1 MIDNG
6 ETFENLDKHWINEV
20 RRILSKEM
28 GGAKEMDDKRP
39 ILDLKDLINL
49 SSDIDFLY
57 RISLIKA
64 KEDDDLGLEDFV
76 NESHANCK
84 TYINIMVRNL
94 EDGE

>member
-1 MIDNG
+1 MIDNC

-20 RRILSKEM
+20 RRILSKEI
-28 GGAKEMDDKRP
+28 GGAKEMADKRP
-39 ILDLKDLINL
+39 VLDLKDLINL

-57 RISLIKA
+57 RISLMKA

-84 TYINIMVRNL
+84 TYINIMVRSL

>member
-1 MIDNG
+1 MIDNS

-28 GGAKEMDDKRP
+28 GGAKEMADKRP
-39 ILDLKDLINL
+39 VLDLKDLINL

-57 RISLIKA
+57 RISLMKA

-84 TYINIMVRNL
+84 TYINIMVRSL

>member
-6 ETFENLDKHWINEV
+6 EVFERLYEAWMNES
-20 RRILSKEM
+20 RETKKESK
-28 GGAKEMDDKRP
+28 GAKEMNDKRP
-39 ILDLKDLINL
+39 ILGLIDLINL

-57 RISLIKA
+57 RISLMKA

-76 NESHANCK
+76 EQSYSTCRK
-84 TYINIMVRNL
+84 YINIMARSL

>member
-1 MIDNG
+1 MIDNC

-28 GGAKEMDDKRP
+28 GGAKEMTDKRP
-39 ILDLKDLINL
+39 VLDLKDLINL

-57 RISLIKA
+57 RISLMKA

-84 TYINIMVRNL
+84 TYINIMVRSL

>member
-1 MIDNG
+1 M
-6 ETFENLDKHWINEV
+6 

-28 GGAKEMDDKRP
+28 GGAKEMADKRP
-39 ILDLKDLINL
+39 VLDLKDLINL

-57 RISLIKA
+57 RISLMKA

-84 TYINIMVRNL
+84 TYINIIVRSL

>member
-28 GGAKEMDDKRP
+28 GGAKEMADKRP
-39 ILDLKDLINL
+39 VLDLKDLINL

-57 RISLIKA
+57 RISLMKA
-64 KEDDDLGLEDFV
+64 KEYDDLGLEDFV

-84 TYINIMVRNL
+84 TYINIMVRSL

>member
-6 ETFENLDKHWINEV
+6 EVFERLYEAWMNES
-20 RRILSKEM
+20 REKKESE
-28 GGAKEMDDKRP
+28 GAKEMTDKRHV
-39 ILDLKDLINL
+39 LDLKDLINL

-57 RISLIKA
+57 RISLMKA

-84 TYINIMVRNL
+84 TYINIMVRSL

>member
-28 GGAKEMDDKRP
+28 GGAKEMADKRP
-39 ILDLKDLINL
+39 VLDLKDLINL

-57 RISLIKA
+57 RISLMKA
-64 KEDDDLGLEDFV
+64 KEYDDLGLEDFV
-76 NESHANCK
+76 NESYANCK
-84 TYINIMVRNL
+84 TYINIMVRSL

>member
-1 MIDNG
+1 MIDNC

-28 GGAKEMDDKRP
+28 GGAKEMADKRHV
-39 ILDLKDLINL
+39 LDLKDLINL

-57 RISLIKA
+57 RISLMKA

-76 NESHANCK
+76 NESHENCK
-84 TYINIMVRNL
+84 TYINIMVRSL